1 LFPEML
7 NRVKEIMVTNVVTT
21 SPDSKLVEAAKIMEE
36 KNIGSLVV
44 IDRERV
50 VGILTERDFLR
61 MAAKGYDS
69 RSSKVLDGMS
79 KPAVT
84 CEPMTTITEAFVQMR
99 THKVRH
105 LPVIEKERLVGIVS
119 LRDLISVGKLL
130 L

>member
-1 LFPEML
+1 MFPEML
-7 NRVKEIMVTNVVTT
+7 NHVKEIMITNVATT
-21 SPDSKLVEAAKIMEE
+21 SPEKTLAEAAKVMEE
-36 KNIGSLVV
+36 KDIGSLVV

-61 MAAKGYDS
+61 QAAKGCDS
-69 RSSKVLDGMS
+69 RTAKVSDGMS

-84 CEPMTTITEAFVQMR
+84 CEPTSTITDAFVLMR
-99 THKVRH
+99 AHRVRH

>member
-1 LFPEML
+1 MFPEML
-7 NRVKEIMVTNVVTT
+7 NHVKEIMITNVATT
-21 SPDSKLVEAAKIMEE
+21 SPDRTLAEAAKIMEE

-61 MAAKGYDS
+61 LAAKGYDS
-69 RSSKVLDGMS
+69 RTAKVSDGMS

-84 CEPMTTITEAFVQMR
+84 CEPMTTITEAFVLMR
-99 THKVRH
+99 THMVRH
-105 LPVIEKERLVGIVS
+105 LPVIEKERLVGIIS
-119 LRDLISVGKLL
+119 LRDLISIGKLL

>member
-1 LFPEML
+1 MFPEML
-7 NRVKEIMVTNVVTT
+7 NHVREIMVTDVATT
-21 SPDSKLVEAAKIMEE
+21 SPESTLAEAAKIMEDR
-36 KNIGSLVV
+36 KIGSLVV

-69 RSSKVLDGMS
+69 RNAKVLDGMS

-84 CEPMTTITEAFVQMR
+84 CEPTTTITEAFVLMR
-99 THKVRH
+99 THGVRH
-105 LPVIEKERLVGIVS
+105 LPVIEKGRLVGIVS

>member
-7 NRVKEIMVTNVVTT
+7 NRVKEIMITNVVTT
-21 SPDSKLVEAAKIMEE
+21 SPDSTLVEAAKIMEE

-84 CEPMTTITEAFVQMR
+84 CEPTTTITEAFVLMR

-105 LPVIEKERLVGIVS
+105 LPVIEKEQLVGIVS

>member
-1 LFPEML
+1 LFPQML
-7 NRVKEIMVTNVVTT
+7 NHVREIMITNVVTA
-21 SPDSKLVEAAKIMEE
+21 SPDRTLAEAAKIMEE

-61 MAAKGYDS
+61 IAAKGYDS
-69 RSSKVLDGMS
+69 RTSRVLDGMS

-84 CEPMTTITEAFVQMR
+84 CEPMTTITEAFVLMR
-99 THKVRH
+99 THRVRH
-105 LPVIEKERLVGIVS
+105 LPVIEKQRLVGIVS
-119 LRDLISVGKLL
+119 LRDLISIGKLL